1 MISHD
6 LQFLRK
12 GDVIHYRIKSIL
24 YNSVRDCF
32 ELILIS
38 SFKDAPEIKSRI
50 SYYHCDKIGFTMSE
64 TRDQNYHLVNSGR
77 EYVEDASK
85 IVTNTLKEALKG
97 VYSHEEDKKLKR
109 ISIF

>member
-12 GDVIHYRIKSIL
+12 GDVIHYRIKNIL

-32 ELILIS
+32 ELRLAS
-38 SFKDAPEIKSRI
+38 CFKDCPEIRARV
-50 SYYHCDKIGFTMSE
+50 SYYHGNKVGFIMSE
-64 TRDQNYHLVNSGR
+64 TDDQNYHLVQSGR
-77 EYVEDASK
+77 EHVENTSK
-85 IVTNTLKEALKG
+85 VITNILKKALEG
-97 VYSHEEDKKLKR
+97 VYGHEEDKKLKR

>member
-1 MISHD
+1 MVSHD

-24 YNSVRDCF
+24 YNSIKDCF

-38 SFKDAPEIKSRI
+38 PFKDCPEIKSRI
-50 SYYHCDKIGFTMSE
+50 SYYHVDKVGFTMSE

-77 EYVEDASK
+77 KHIENASEL
-85 IVTNTLKEALKG
+85 VTNRVKKVLKG
-97 VYSHEEDKKLKR
+97 VYSCGEDKKLKR